1 MLEKFYQPFSAQPFL
16 KEISVDYNAQ
26 MQQLS
31 DLQNQIQ
38 GIASIVNSKE
48 AAISVRESQLRQST
62 PPNDSAQQLAYNMAN
77 AAGPLIA
84 PGNIGDIN
92 SVIWPFYFT
101 TDAPDTPLAINET
114 FQTGFSVTQEAAF
127 IMMSFTKTV
136 YLVEADPP
144 NESWTYLDPSAQP
157 STPGLVFTFR
167 DGSSSRQLFNTPM
180 NMDMYGNPRFPTKFP
195 RPVMLLPNQVMQV
208 SFTNSHPTNT
218 YVPFITAFGYRI
230 RIDQATKLL
239 SLVYG

>member
-1 MLEKFYQPFSAQPFL
+1 M
-16 KEISVDYNAQ
+16 DYETKMRELAAVQ
-26 MQQLS
+26 KQV
-31 DLQNQIQ
+31 Q
-38 GIASIVNSKE
+38 GIQSIVNSK
-48 AAISVRESQLRQST
+48 ANQISIKESQLRQNQE
-62 PPNDSAQQLAYNMAN
+62 PNDSAQQLEYNMAN
-77 AAGPLIA
+77 ALGPLLT

-101 TDAPDTPLAINET
+101 TDIPNTPLAANET

-136 YLVEADPP
+136 YLVEGEEPD
-144 NESWTYLDPSAQP
+144 ESWTWLDPSIQP
-157 STPGLVFTFR
+157 SAPGLVFTLR
-167 DGSSSRQLFNTPM
+167 DGSSSRQLFNTPI
-180 NMDMYGNPRFPTKFP
+180 NIDAYGNPKFPTKFP

-208 SFTNSHPTNT
+208 AFTNSHPTNV

-230 RIDQATKLL
+230 RIDQASKLL